1 MSFQSCG
8 GEGAEDVAQ
17 DSSLSRNSTSI
28 SNAYTPVHTQ
38 YREYRERRDSW
49 AIFSVSLKM
58 SARTFSTFY
67 LFRNLYLLP
76 LLSSFILIPVF
87 GNFDFNL
94 FNFCYICDRTIKNKA

>member
-67 LFRNLYLLP
+67 LFRNVYLLP
-76 LLSSFILIPVF
+76 SSPHLYSFQCLEISILICSIFVTSV
-87 GNFDFNL
+87 
-94 FNFCYICDRTIKNKA
+94 IER